1 MPRSQHSDWE
11 DRAKYLEN
19 RQNFPLDELLQYRG
33 QWIAWS
39 PDGSRIVAH
48 ADDLGALI
56 ELVRSAGDD
65 VERCILEGIP
75 DADAVFGG
83 GFGLSQL

>member
-1 MPRSQHSDWE
+1 MPFRQRANRE
-11 DRAKYLEN
+11 DIAKYLEN

-48 ADDLGALI
+48 ADDLDALD
-56 ELVRSAGDD
+56 ELVRSAGED
-65 VERCILEGIP
+65 VQRCILEGIP

-83 GFGLSQL
+83 GIGLSLT